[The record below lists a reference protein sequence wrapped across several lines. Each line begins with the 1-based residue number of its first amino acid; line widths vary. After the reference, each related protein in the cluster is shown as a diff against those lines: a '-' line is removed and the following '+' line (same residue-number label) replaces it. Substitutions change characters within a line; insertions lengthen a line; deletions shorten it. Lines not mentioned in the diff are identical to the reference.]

1 MEKIYTALGLMSGTS
16 LDGIDASIIRS
27 DGKSQYKSIL
37 NKYYK
42 YNPEIPKT
50 MNKIK
55 SKLKDFS
62 LTLNEKKTTIIPEY
76 QRKHY
81 EELNE
86 TIKIVERK
94 ITILHAEL
102 ANKIISEFG
111 ENVDFIGFHGQT
123 IEHDPTNSFTKQLG
137 DANLLSSLTK
147 KKVIYD
153 FRKNDMING
162 GQGAPLVPIFHKQM
176 IYQLGFDLPITIMNL
191 GGIANVTQLWM
202 APKNLYTGAETK
214 FIAHAKDIGPG
225 NCLLDLWI
233 RNNSKNEYDDK
244 GKLAERG
251 KIDHDILNNKLDTF
265 LYHRGDTADLG
276 YPSLDVNDFD
286 VSFVKGLTI
295 EDGAA
300 TLIEYTAEVIAYYFN
315 KNSWYNSHKS
325 DFKKKIL
332 VCGGGR
338 KNTFLMKSIQK
349 KIKLELLNIDDFGIN
364 GDFVESQA
372 FAYLAIRSILKL
384 PISFPDTTGC
394 KEPCTGGVIV
404 ENF

>member
-1 MEKIYTALGLMSGTS
+1 MGKIYTALGLMSGTS

-27 DGKSQYKSIL
+27 DGQSQYKSIL
-37 NKYYK
+37 DSYYK
-42 YNPEIPKT
+42 YSPEIPE
-50 MNKIK
+50 MVNKIK
-55 SKLKDFS
+55 SKLRDLS
-62 LTLNEKKTTIIPEY
+62 LSFNEKKTP
-76 QRKHY
+76 KMSG
-81 EELNE
+81 ELKKMTE
-86 TIKIVERK
+86 TVERK

-111 ENVDFIGFHGQT
+111 ENIDFIGFHGQT

-191 GGIANVTQLWM
+191 GGIANVTELWM
-202 APKNLYTGAETK
+202 APENLYTGTKTK
-214 FIAHAKDIGPG
+214 FIAHATDIGPG

-233 RNNSKNEYDDK
+233 RNNSKNEYDNK
-244 GKLAERG
+244 GKLAEQG
-251 KIDHDILNNKLDTF
+251 KIDHEILNNKLDTF
-265 LYHRGDTADLG
+265 LYHRADSADIG

-286 VSFVKGLTI
+286 VSFARGLTI

-300 TLIEYTAEVIAYYFN
+300 TLTEYTAEVIAFYFN
-315 KNSWYNSHKS
+315 KNSLYNSHKS
-325 DFKKKIL
+325 DFKKIL

-338 KNTFLMKSIQK
+338 KNDFLIKSIQK
-349 KIKLELLNIDDFGIN
+349 KIKVELLNIDDFGIN

-372 FAYLAIRSILKL
+372 FAYLAIRSFLNL

-394 KEPCTGGVIV
+394 KEPSTGGKLIK
-404 ENF
+404 NF

>member
-1 MEKIYTALGLMSGTS
+1 MGKIYTALGLMSGTS

-27 DGKSQYKSIL
+27 DGQSQYKSIL
-37 NKYYK
+37 DRYYK
-42 YNPEIPKT
+42 YSPEIPE
-50 MNKIK
+50 MINKIK
-55 SKLKDFS
+55 NKKKDLS
-62 LTLNEKKTTIIPEY
+62 LSFNEKKTPKISG
-76 QRKHY
+76 
-81 EELNE
+81 ELKKMVE
-86 TIKIVERK
+86 TVERK

-111 ENVDFIGFHGQT
+111 DNIDFIGFHGQT

-176 IYQLGFDLPITIMNL
+176 IYQLGLDLPITIMNL
-191 GGIANVTQLWM
+191 GGIANVTELWM
-202 APKNLYTGAETK
+202 APENLYTGPKTK
-214 FIAHAKDIGPG
+214 FIAHATDIGPG

-244 GKLAERG
+244 GKFAERG
-251 KIDHDILNNKLDTF
+251 NVNHGILNNKLDTF
-265 LYHRGDTADLG
+265 LYHKDDTADFG

-300 TLIEYTAEVIAYYFN
+300 TLAEYTAEVIAFYFN
-315 KNSWYNSHKS
+315 KNSLYNSHKS
-325 DFKKKIL
+325 DFKKIL

-338 KNTFLMKSIQK
+338 KNDFLMKSIQK
-349 KIKLELLNIDDFGIN
+349 KIKVELLNIDDFGIN

>member
-1 MEKIYTALGLMSGTS
+1 MGKIYTALGLMSGTS
-16 LDGIDASIIRS
+16 LDGIDASIIRT
-27 DGKSQYKSIL
+27 DGQSHYKSIL
-37 NKYYK
+37 DKYYK
-42 YNPEIPKT
+42 YSPEIPE
-50 MNKIK
+50 MINKIK
-55 SKLKDFS
+55 SILKDSS
-62 LTLNEKKTTIIPEY
+62 LTLNKKKGRPLEY
-76 QRKHY
+76 QKKNY
-81 EELNE
+81 DEL
-86 TIKIVERK
+86 IKMVEIAERR

-147 KKVIYD
+147 KKVVYD

-176 IYQLGFDLPITIMNL
+176 IYQLGFDLPITIINL
-191 GGIANVTQLWM
+191 GGIANVTELWM
-202 APKNLYTGAETK
+202 APENLYTGPKTK

-233 RNNSKNEYDDK
+233 RNNSKNEYDDR
-244 GKLAERG
+244 GKLAGQG
-251 KIDHDILNNKLDTF
+251 KIDHNILNNKLDTF
-265 LYHRGDTADLG
+265 LYHRGDTANLG

-286 VSFVKGLTI
+286 VSFAKGLTI

-300 TLIEYTAEVIAYYFN
+300 TLLEYTAEVIAFYFN
-315 KNSWYNSHKS
+315 KNSLYNSYKS
-325 DFKKKIL
+325 DFKKIL

-338 KNTFLMKSIQK
+338 KNDYLMKRIQK
-349 KIKLELLNIDDFGIN
+349 KIKVELLNIDDFGVN

-372 FAYLAIRSILKL
+372 FAYLAIRSFLKL

-394 KEPCTGGVIV
+394 NKPCTGGVIIK
-404 ENF
+404 NY

>member
-1 MEKIYTALGLMSGTS
+1 MSGTS
-16 LDGIDASIIRS
+16 LDGIDASIIRT
-27 DGKSQYKSIL
+27 DGQSQYKSIL
-37 NKYYK
+37 DKYYK
-42 YNPEIPKT
+42 YSPEIPE
-50 MNKIK
+50 MINKIK
-55 SKLKDFS
+55 SKLKDLS
-62 LTLNEKKTTIIPEY
+62 LSFNEKKTSKISG
-76 QRKHY
+76 
-81 EELNE
+81 ELKKMVA
-86 TIKIVERK
+86 TVERK

-111 ENVDFIGFHGQT
+111 EDIDFIGFHGQT

-137 DANLLSSLTK
+137 DASLLSSLTK

-191 GGIANVTQLWM
+191 GGIANVTELWM
-202 APKNLYTGAETK
+202 APENLYTGPKTK
-214 FIAHAKDIGPG
+214 FIAHATDIGPG

-244 GKLAERG
+244 GKFAERG
-251 KIDHDILNNKLDTF
+251 NINHGILNNKLDTF
-265 LYHRGDTADLG
+265 LYHKDDTADFG
-276 YPSLDVNDFD
+276 YPSLDVNEFD
-286 VSFVKGLTI
+286 VSFVKGLSI

-300 TLIEYTAEVIAYYFN
+300 TLAEYTAEIIAFYFN
-315 KNSWYNSHKS
+315 KNSLYNSYKS
-325 DFKKKIL
+325 DFKKIL

-338 KNTFLMKSIQK
+338 KNHFLMKSIQK
-349 KIKLELLNIDDFGIN
+349 KIKIELLNIDDFGVN

-372 FAYLAIRSILKL
+372 FAYLAIRSYLNL
-384 PISFPDTTGC
+384 PITFPNTTGC
-394 KEPCTGGVIV
+394 KEPCSGGIIV

>member
-1 MEKIYTALGLMSGTS
+1 MGKIYTALGLMSGTS

-27 DGKSQYKSIL
+27 DGQSQYKSIL
-37 NKYYK
+37 DRYYK
-42 YNPEIPKT
+42 YSPEIPE
-50 MNKIK
+50 MINKIK
-55 SKLKDFS
+55 SKLKDLS
-62 LTLNEKKTTIIPEY
+62 LSFNEKKTS
-76 QRKHY
+76 KMSG
-81 EELNE
+81 ELKKMVA
-86 TIKIVERK
+86 TVERK

-111 ENVDFIGFHGQT
+111 DNVDFIGFHGQT

-176 IYQLGFDLPITIMNL
+176 IYQLGLDLPITIMNL
-191 GGIANVTQLWM
+191 GGIANVTELWM
-202 APKNLYTGAETK
+202 APENLYTGPKTK
-214 FIAHAKDIGPG
+214 FIAHATDIGPG

-244 GKLAERG
+244 GKFAERG
-251 KIDHDILNNKLDTF
+251 NINHGILNNKLDTF
-265 LYHRGDTADLG
+265 LYHKDDTADFG
-276 YPSLDVNDFD
+276 YPSLDVNEFD

-300 TLIEYTAEVIAYYFN
+300 TLAEYTAEIIAFYFN
-315 KNSWYNSHKS
+315 KNSLYSSHKS
-325 DFKKKIL
+325 DFKKIL

-338 KNTFLMKSIQK
+338 KNDFLMKSIQK
-349 KIKLELLNIDDFGIN
+349 KIKVELLNIDDFGIN

-372 FAYLAIRSILKL
+372 FAYLATRSFLEL
-384 PISFPDTTGC
+384 PITFPSTTGC
-394 KEPCTGGVIV
+394 KEPCTGGVLV
-404 ENF
+404 KNF

>member
-1 MEKIYTALGLMSGTS
+1 MGKIYTALGLMSGTS

-27 DGKSQYKSIL
+27 DGQSEYKSIL
-37 NKYYK
+37 DKYYK
-42 YNPEIPKT
+42 YSPEIPE
-50 MNKIK
+50 MINKIK
-55 SKLKDFS
+55 SKLKDSS
-62 LTLNEKKTTIIPEY
+62 LTLNKKKGRPPEY
-76 QRKHY
+76 QKNNY
-81 EELNE
+81 DEL
-86 TIKIVERK
+86 IKMVEIAERR

-147 KKVIYD
+147 KKVVYD

-162 GQGAPLVPIFHKQM
+162 GEGAPLVPIFHKQM
-176 IYQLGFDLPITIMNL
+176 IYQLGFDLPITIINL
-191 GGIANVTQLWM
+191 GGIANVTELWM
-202 APKNLYTGAETK
+202 APENLYTGTKTK
-214 FIAHAKDIGPG
+214 FIAHATDIGPG

-233 RNNSKNEYDDK
+233 RNNSKNEYDNK
-244 GKLAERG
+244 GKLAEQG
-251 KIDHDILNNKLDTF
+251 KIDHEILNNKLDTF
-265 LYHRGDTADLG
+265 LYHRADSADIG

-286 VSFVKGLTI
+286 VSFAKGLTI

-300 TLIEYTAEVIAYYFN
+300 TLVEYTAEVIAYYFN

-325 DFKKKIL
+325 DLKRKIL

-338 KNTFLMKSIQK
+338 KNKFLMKRIQK
-349 KIKLELLNIDDFGIN
+349 KIKLELLDIDDFGVN

-372 FAYLAIRSILKL
+372 FAYLAIRSYLNL
-384 PISFPDTTGC
+384 PITFPNTTGC
-394 KEPCTGGVIV
+394 NEPCSGGIIV

>member
-1 MEKIYTALGLMSGTS
+1 MSGTS

-27 DGKSQYKSIL
+27 DGQSQFKSIL
-37 NKYYK
+37 DKYYK
-42 YNPEIPKT
+42 YSPEIPE
-50 MNKIK
+50 MINKIK
-55 SKLKDFS
+55 SKLKDLS
-62 LTLNEKKTTIIPEY
+62 LSFNEKKTSKISG
-76 QRKHY
+76 
-81 EELNE
+81 ELKKMVA
-86 TIKIVERK
+86 TVERK

-111 ENVDFIGFHGQT
+111 EDIDFIGFHGQT

-137 DANLLSSLTK
+137 DASLLSSLTK

-191 GGIANVTQLWM
+191 GGIANVTELWM
-202 APKNLYTGAETK
+202 APENLYTGPKTK
-214 FIAHAKDIGPG
+214 FIAHATDIGPG

-244 GKLAERG
+244 GKFAERG
-251 KIDHDILNNKLDTF
+251 NINHGILNNKLDTF
-265 LYHRGDTADLG
+265 LYHKDDTADFG
-276 YPSLDVNDFD
+276 YPSLDVNEFD
-286 VSFVKGLTI
+286 VSFVKGLSI

-300 TLIEYTAEVIAYYFN
+300 TLAEYTAEIIAFYFN
-315 KNSWYNSHKS
+315 KNSLYNSYKS
-325 DFKKKIL
+325 DFKKIL

-338 KNTFLMKSIQK
+338 KNHFLMKSIQK
-349 KIKLELLNIDDFGIN
+349 KIKIELLNIDDFGVN

-372 FAYLAIRSILKL
+372 FAYLAIRSYLNL
-384 PISFPDTTGC
+384 PITFPNTTGC
-394 KEPCTGGVIV
+394 KEPCSGGIIV

>member
-1 MEKIYTALGLMSGTS
+1 MGKIYTALGLMSGTS

-27 DGKSQYKSIL
+27 DGQSQYKSIL
-37 NKYYK
+37 DRYYK
-42 YNPEIPKT
+42 YSPEIPE
-50 MNKIK
+50 MINKIK
-55 SKLKDFS
+55 NKKKDLS
-62 LTLNEKKTTIIPEY
+62 LSFNEKKTPKISG
-76 QRKHY
+76 
-81 EELNE
+81 ELKKMVE
-86 TIKIVERK
+86 TVERK

-111 ENVDFIGFHGQT
+111 DNIDFIGFHGQT

-176 IYQLGFDLPITIMNL
+176 IYQLGLDLPITIMNL
-191 GGIANVTQLWM
+191 GGIANVTELWM
-202 APKNLYTGAETK
+202 APENLYTGPKTK
-214 FIAHAKDIGPG
+214 FIAHATDIGPG

-244 GKLAERG
+244 GKFAERG
-251 KIDHDILNNKLDTF
+251 NVNHGILNNKLDTF
-265 LYHRGDTADLG
+265 LYHKDDTADFG
-276 YPSLDVNDFD
+276 YPSLDVNEFD

-300 TLIEYTAEVIAYYFN
+300 TLAEYTAEIIAFYFN
-315 KNSWYNSHKS
+315 KNSLYSSHKS
-325 DFKKKIL
+325 DFKKIL

-338 KNTFLMKSIQK
+338 KNNFLMKSIQK
-349 KIKLELLNIDDFGIN
+349 K
-364 GDFVESQA
+364 
-372 FAYLAIRSILKL
+372 
-384 PISFPDTTGC
+384 
-394 KEPCTGGVIV
+394 
-404 ENF
+404 

>member
-1 MEKIYTALGLMSGTS
+1 MK
-16 LDGIDASIIRS
+16 
-27 DGKSQYKSIL
+27 
-37 NKYYK
+37 
-42 YNPEIPKT
+42 
-50 MNKIK
+50 
-55 SKLKDFS
+55 
-62 LTLNEKKTTIIPEY
+62 KKTPKISG
-76 QRKHY
+76 
-81 EELNE
+81 ELKKMVE
-86 TIKIVERK
+86 TVERK

-111 ENVDFIGFHGQT
+111 DNIDFIGFHGQT

-191 GGIANVTQLWM
+191 GGIANVTELWM
-202 APKNLYTGAETK
+202 APENLYTGPETK
-214 FIAHAKDIGPG
+214 FIAHATDIGPG

-244 GKLAERG
+244 GKLAEQG
-251 KIDHDILNNKLDTF
+251 NINHDILNNKLDTF
-265 LYHRGDTADLG
+265 LYHKDDTADFG

-300 TLIEYTAEVIAYYFN
+300 TLAEYTAEVIAFYFN
-315 KNSWYNSHKS
+315 KNSLYNSYKS
-325 DFKKKIL
+325 DFKKIL

-338 KNTFLMKSIQK
+338 KNDFLMKRIKK
-349 KIKLELLNIDDFGIN
+349 KIKLDLCNIDDFGIN
-364 GDFVESQA
+364 GDFIESQA
-372 FAYLAIRSILKL
+372 FAYLAIRSFLKL
-384 PISFPDTTGC
+384 PITFPSTTGC
-394 KEPCTGGVIV
+394 KEPTTGGEIV
-404 ENF
+404 KNY

>member
-1 MEKIYTALGLMSGTS
+1 MGKIYTALGLMSGTS
-16 LDGIDASIIRS
+16 LDGIDASIIRT
-27 DGKSQYKSIL
+27 DGQSHYKSIL
-37 NKYYK
+37 DKYYK
-42 YNPEIPKT
+42 YSPEIPE
-50 MNKIK
+50 MINKIK
-55 SKLKDFS
+55 SILKDSS
-62 LTLNEKKTTIIPEY
+62 LTLNKKKGRPLEY
-76 QRKHY
+76 QKKNY
-81 EELNE
+81 DEL
-86 TIKIVERK
+86 IKMVEIAERR

-147 KKVIYD
+147 KKVVYD

-176 IYQLGFDLPITIMNL
+176 IYQLGFDLPITIINL
-191 GGIANVTQLWM
+191 GGIANVTELWM
-202 APKNLYTGAETK
+202 APENLYTGPKTK

-233 RNNSKNEYDDK
+233 RNNSKNEYDDR
-244 GKLAERG
+244 GKLAGQG
-251 KIDHDILNNKLDTF
+251 KIDHNILNNKLDTF
-265 LYHRGDTADLG
+265 LYHRGDTANLG

-286 VSFVKGLTI
+286 VSFAKGLTI

-300 TLIEYTAEVIAYYFN
+300 TLLEYTAEVIAFYFN
-315 KNSWYNSHKS
+315 KNSLYNSYKS
-325 DFKKKIL
+325 DFKKIL

-338 KNTFLMKSIQK
+338 KNDYLMKRIQK
-349 KIKLELLNIDDFGIN
+349 KIKVELLNIDDFGVN

-372 FAYLAIRSILKL
+372 FAYLAIRSFLKL

-394 KEPCTGGVIV
+394 NKPCTGGLIIK
-404 ENF
+404 NY

>member
-1 MEKIYTALGLMSGTS
+1 MDKLYTALGLMSGTS
-16 LDGIDASIIRS
+16 LDGIDASIIRT
-27 DGKSQYKSIL
+27 DGQSQYKSIL
-37 NKYYK
+37 DKYYK
-42 YNPEIPKT
+42 YSPEIPE
-50 MNKIK
+50 MINKIK
-55 SKLKDFS
+55 GKLKDFS
-62 LTLNEKKTTIIPEY
+62 LTLNEKKNTLTPEY
-76 QRKHY
+76 KKKNY
-81 EELNE
+81 KELKE
-86 TIKIVERK
+86 LVEIAERK

-102 ANKIISEFG
+102 ANKIISEYG
-111 ENVDFIGFHGQT
+111 ENIDFIGFHGQT
-123 IEHDPTNSFTKQLG
+123 IEHDPTNYFTKQLG
-137 DANLLSSLTK
+137 NANLLSSLTK

-176 IYQLGFDLPITIMNL
+176 IYQLGFNLPIAIMNL
-191 GGIANVTQLWM
+191 GGIANVTELWM
-202 APKNLYTGAETK
+202 APENLYTGPETK
-214 FIAHAKDIGPG
+214 FIAHATDIGPG
-225 NCLLDLWI
+225 NCLSDLWI
-233 RNNSKNEYDDK
+233 RNNSKNAYDDK
-244 GKLAERG
+244 GKLAEQG

-265 LYHRGDTADLG
+265 LYHRGDTANLG

-325 DFKKKIL
+325 DLKKKIL

-338 KNTFLMKSIQK
+338 KNKFLMKSIQK
-349 KIKLELLNIDDFGIN
+349 KIKLELLNIDDFGVN

-372 FAYLAIRSILKL
+372 FAYLAIRSFLKL

-394 KEPCTGGVIV
+394 RKPSTGGELIK
-404 ENF
+404 NF

>member
-1 MEKIYTALGLMSGTS
+1 MGKIYTALGLMSGTS

-27 DGKSQYKSIL
+27 DGQSQYKSIL
-37 NKYYK
+37 DRYYK
-42 YNPEIPKT
+42 YSPEIPEMT
-50 MNKIK
+50 NKIK
-55 SKLKDFS
+55 SKLKDLS
-62 LTLNEKKTTIIPEY
+62 LSFNEKKAS
-76 QRKHY
+76 KMSG
-81 EELNE
+81 ELKKMVA
-86 TIKIVERK
+86 TVERK

-111 ENVDFIGFHGQT
+111 EDIDFIGFHGQT

-176 IYQLGFDLPITIMNL
+176 IYQLGFDLPIAIMNL
-191 GGIANVTQLWM
+191 GGIANVTELWM
-202 APKNLYTGAETK
+202 APENLYTGPETK
-214 FIAHAKDIGPG
+214 FIAHATDIGPG

-244 GKLAERG
+244 GKFAERG
-251 KIDHDILNNKLDTF
+251 NVNHGILNNKLDTF
-265 LYHRGDTADLG
+265 LYHKDDTADFG
-276 YPSLDVNDFD
+276 YPSLDVNEFD

-300 TLIEYTAEVIAYYFN
+300 TLAEYTAEIIAFYFN
-315 KNSWYNSHKS
+315 KNSLYSSHKS
-325 DFKKKIL
+325 DFKKIL

-338 KNTFLMKSIQK
+338 KNNFLMKSIQK
-349 KIKLELLNIDDFGIN
+349 KIKVELLNIDDFGIN

-372 FAYLAIRSILKL
+372 FAYLAIRSFLEL
-384 PISFPDTTGC
+384 PITFPSTTGC
-394 KEPCTGGVIV
+394 KEPCTGGVLV
-404 ENF
+404 KNF

>member
-1 MEKIYTALGLMSGTS
+1 MSGTS

-27 DGKSQYKSIL
+27 DGQSEYKSIL
-37 NKYYK
+37 DKYYK
-42 YNPEIPKT
+42 YSPEIPE
-50 MNKIK
+50 MVNKIK
-55 SKLKDFS
+55 SKLKDLGLSF
-62 LTLNEKKTTIIPEY
+62 NEQKTSKITGELKKMV
-76 QRKHY
+76 
-81 EELNE
+81 ELL
-86 TIKIVERK
+86 ERK

-176 IYQLGFDLPITIMNL
+176 IYQLGFDLPITIINL
-191 GGIANVTQLWM
+191 GGIANVTELWM
-202 APKNLYTGAETK
+202 APENLYTGPKTK
-214 FIAHAKDIGPG
+214 FIAHATDIGPG

-244 GKLAERG
+244 GKFAERG
-251 KIDHDILNNKLDTF
+251 NVNHGILNNKLDTF
-265 LYHRGDTADLG
+265 LYHKDDTADFG
-276 YPSLDVNDFD
+276 YPSLDVNEFD

-300 TLIEYTAEVIAYYFN
+300 TLAEYTAEIIAFYFN
-315 KNSWYNSHKS
+315 KNSLYSSHKS
-325 DFKKKIL
+325 DFKKIL

-338 KNTFLMKSIQK
+338 KNNFLMKSIQK
-349 KIKLELLNIDDFGIN
+349 KIKVELLNIDDFGIN

-372 FAYLAIRSILKL
+372 FAYLATRSFLEL
-384 PISFPDTTGC
+384 PITFPSTTGC
-394 KEPCTGGVIV
+394 KEPCTGGVLV
-404 ENF
+404 KNF

>member
-1 MEKIYTALGLMSGTS
+1 MGKIYTALGLMSGTS
-16 LDGIDASIIRS
+16 LDGIDASIIRT
-27 DGKSQYKSIL
+27 DGQSQYKSIL
-37 NKYYK
+37 DKYYK
-42 YNPEIPKT
+42 YSPEIPE
-50 MNKIK
+50 MINKIK
-55 SKLKDFS
+55 SKLKDLS
-62 LTLNEKKTTIIPEY
+62 LSFNEKKTSKISG
-76 QRKHY
+76 
-81 EELNE
+81 ELKKMVA
-86 TIKIVERK
+86 TVERK

-111 ENVDFIGFHGQT
+111 EDIDFIGFHGQT

-137 DANLLSSLTK
+137 DASLLSSLTK

-191 GGIANVTQLWM
+191 GGIANVTELWM
-202 APKNLYTGAETK
+202 APENLYTGPKTK
-214 FIAHAKDIGPG
+214 FIAHATDIGPG

-244 GKLAERG
+244 GKFAERG
-251 KIDHDILNNKLDTF
+251 NINHGILNNKLDTF
-265 LYHRGDTADLG
+265 LYHKDDTADFG
-276 YPSLDVNDFD
+276 YPSLDVNEFD
-286 VSFVKGLTI
+286 VSFVKGLSI

-300 TLIEYTAEVIAYYFN
+300 TLAEYTAEIIAFYFN
-315 KNSWYNSHKS
+315 KNSLYNSYKS
-325 DFKKKIL
+325 DFKKIL

-338 KNTFLMKSIQK
+338 KNHFLMKSIQK
-349 KIKLELLNIDDFGIN
+349 KIKIELLNIDDFGVN

-372 FAYLAIRSILKL
+372 FAYLAIRSYLNL
-384 PISFPDTTGC
+384 PITFPNTTGC
-394 KEPCTGGVIV
+394 KEPCSGGIIV

>member
-1 MEKIYTALGLMSGTS
+1 MGKIYTALGLMSGTS

-27 DGKSQYKSIL
+27 DGQSQYKSIL
-37 NKYYK
+37 DRYYK
-42 YNPEIPKT
+42 YSPEIPEMT
-50 MNKIK
+50 NKIK
-55 SKLKDFS
+55 SKLKDLS
-62 LTLNEKKTTIIPEY
+62 LSFNEKKTPKISG
-76 QRKHY
+76 
-81 EELNE
+81 ELKKMVE
-86 TIKIVERK
+86 TVERK

-111 ENVDFIGFHGQT
+111 DNIDFIGFHGQT
-123 IEHDPTNSFTKQLG
+123 IEHDPINSFTKQLG

-191 GGIANVTQLWM
+191 GGIANVTELWM
-202 APKNLYTGAETK
+202 APENLYTGPETK
-214 FIAHAKDIGPG
+214 FIAHATDIGPG

-233 RNNSKNEYDDK
+233 RSNSKNQYDDK
-244 GKLAERG
+244 GKLGEQG
-251 KIDHDILNNKLDTF
+251 NINHDILNNKLDTF
-265 LYHRGDTADLG
+265 LYHKDDTADFG

-300 TLIEYTAEVIAYYFN
+300 TLAEYTAEVIAFYFN
-315 KNSWYNSHKS
+315 KNSLYNSHKS
-325 DFKKKIL
+325 DFKKIL

-338 KNTFLMKSIQK
+338 KNDFLMKSIQK
-349 KIKLELLNIDDFGIN
+349 KIKVKLLSIDDFGIN

-372 FAYLAIRSILKL
+372 FAYLAIRSFLKL
-384 PISFPDTTGC
+384 PITFPSTTGC
-394 KEPCTGGVIV
+394 DKPTTGGEII